1 MRPLKLIVICIM
13 LALLPLQA
21 QASPRQE
28 TLAGPLSGEVL
39 SVLDGDTL
47 NVSMHVW
54 IGQKIETAVR
64 IAGIDTPELK
74 AKCDKE
80 RKLAID
86 ARTELASLV
95 RSGKV
100 VLSSIKLEKY
110 AGRVLAKATT
120 TDGID
125 IATHLINKGF
135 ARPYQ
140 GKKRVGWCN

>member
-1 MRPLKLIVICIM
+1 MHPLLLIVLY
-13 LALLPLQA
+13 LALIALPVA
-21 QASPRQE
+21 ANAGPRQE
-28 TLAGPLSGEVL
+28 TVVGPLSGDVL
-39 SVLDGDTL
+39 SVQDGDTL

-86 ARTELASLV
+86 ARAELSSLV

-100 VLSSIKLEKY
+100 ILSSIKLEKY
-110 AGRVLAKATT
+110 AGRVLANATT
-120 TDGID
+120 TNGID

-140 GKKRVGWCN
+140 GKKRVGWCQ